1 MIAKGENIEEPE
13 KRKMLEQCLKAAETM
28 KMILNKFQ
36 QVREY
41 RTRPFLE
48 EFKILDIGLDSI
60 YGSPG
65 ISEDEIRHTPRPEN
79 H

>member
-1 MIAKGENIEEPE
+1 MLSNLQMFAEVESIEEPE
-13 KRKMLEQCLKAAETM
+13 KRNMLEQCLKAAGTM

-48 EFKILDIGLDSI
+48 DIKILDIDLGSI
-60 YGSPG
+60 YG
-65 ISEDEIRHTPRPEN
+65 TPEV